1 MNYDADNSNFDKSKD
16 GDKFDAPLE
25 EKWVVSF
32 IRHEDLKRIYYR
44 QFYAAGFYEAYDSV
58 MKFLEK
64 TDYKLLWYKEKRK
77 CGKYFIDKDIPFL
90 ESICTFCN
98 KKFNNIEPIK
108 CNYWSTSVCKSEFCS
123 FECKQEHFHCI
134 HINRT
139 NKS

>member
-1 MNYDADNSNFDKSKD
+1 MNNDADNSNFDKSKD
-16 GDKFDAPLE
+16 GDKLDTPLE

-32 IRHEDLKRIYYR
+32 IRQEDLKRIYYR

-58 MKFLEK
+58 MNFLEK

-77 CGKYFIDKDIPFL
+77 CGKYFMDKDIPFL

-108 CNYWSTSVCKSEFCS
+108 CNFWSNSGCKSEFCS
-123 FECKQEHFHCI
+123 FNCKQEHFHYI
-134 HINRT
+134 HINRV